1 MSSIVDGSDNF
12 NSDLSGLK
20 TINGTSLVG
29 SGDLSV
35 SDGPG
40 FNGTTVQNLGTVQIN
55 NSITLTA
62 GHWYSIVGSVD
73 NQGGPS
79 GFGIGG
85 SSSIRVPQQGSVNGA
100 INNGNV
106 GLQRGGV
113 ATFYIPTSN
122 NVQVTCGSNR
132 GRVSVYRIGQT

>member
-1 MSSIVDGSDNF
+1 MSSIIDGADNF

-20 TINGTSLVG
+20 TVNGTSLVG
-29 SGDLSV
+29 SGDLTT
-35 SDGPG
+35 GPG
-40 FNGTTVQNLGTVQIN
+40 FNGTTVQSLGNVDIN

-79 GFGIGG
+79 AFGIGG
-85 SSSIRVPQQGSVNGA
+85 TSSIRVPQQGNVNGA
-100 INNGNV
+100 IANGNV
-106 GLQRGGV
+106 NLQRGSV
-113 ATFYIPTSN
+113 STFYIPTSN

-132 GRVSVYRIGQT
+132 GRVAVYRIGQT